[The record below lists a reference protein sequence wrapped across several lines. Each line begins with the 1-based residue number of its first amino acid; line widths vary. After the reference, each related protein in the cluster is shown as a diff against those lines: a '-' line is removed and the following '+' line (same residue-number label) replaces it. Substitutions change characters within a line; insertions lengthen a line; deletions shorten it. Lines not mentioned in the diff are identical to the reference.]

1 MPDNSVSGCFGLNRA
16 TPCGSR
22 STSVGKKKLL
32 SPPSKME
39 ISPQWYEVEVPV
51 NDLNLERTEKENPE
65 PLLRSS
71 SMAKSFRI
79 FPCNFNLISVVR
91 SLLSLYS
98 LEEVPLGVHGRW
110 KSSEG

>member
-1 MPDNSVSGCFGLNRA
+1 M
-16 TPCGSR
+16 
-22 STSVGKKKLL
+22 
-32 SPPSKME
+32 
-39 ISPQWYEVEVPV
+39 
-51 NDLNLERTEKENPE
+51 NDRNLERTEKENPE